1 MQESTSIREADV
13 AEARSPADDLLRFP
27 PDFFWGVS
35 TAAHQVEG
43 RNDNNQWSDWEA
55 AGRIRSRDICGDACD
70 WWNNAER
77 DFDLA
82 QEMGLNALRFSVE
95 WSRIE
100 PQGGQWHGE
109 SLLRYREML
118 KALVERGIEPIV
130 CLHHFTNPRWF
141 EQNGAFLSPDAA
153 ELFDRFARRVVEELG
168 DLCRYWVTF
177 NEPNVYASLGYVLGE
192 FPPGRV
198 GDVRAAFRV
207 INSMSRIHA
216 LAYRSIHALQRDAMV
231 GWAHNY
237 IDFVPA
243 NRASPCDRWGT
254 RLINALFNE
263 SFLGVMEN
271 GHHKFPFNLAGG
283 NIPEAKGACDFVGL
297 NVYSRLHVS
306 FDLRERNQLF
316 ARVYVPSHV
325 PQGDCGIE
333 RPYGEACPEVVRV
346 AVERATRL
354 GKPIYILENGVPD
367 ETDRIR
373 PWLLLNTLREIHGL
387 IEGGHDIR
395 GYFHWT
401 LTDNFEWTEGW
412 NLRFGLCALDPA
424 TQARTMRSSG
434 AIYRNIA
441 LGNGLSR
448 EMLKEYSQLETER
461 DDVTRI

>member
-1 MQESTSIREADV
+1 MEKTAQTEEV
-13 AEARSPADDLLRFP
+13 SPANSGPGSTELLQFP
-27 PDFFWGVS
+27 PGFFWGVS

-43 RNDNNQWSDWEA
+43 SNHNNQWSDWEA
-55 AGRIRSRDICGDACD
+55 AGRIRSQELCGDACD

-82 QEMGLNALRFSVE
+82 QEMGLNALRLSVE

-100 PQGGQWHGE
+100 PQEGQWHRE
-109 SLLRYREML
+109 SLSRYREMI
-118 KALVERGIEPIV
+118 KALLERGIEPMV

-141 EQNGAFLSPDAA
+141 EQKGAFLSPDAA
-153 ELFDRFARRVVEELG
+153 TLFERFSRRVVEELG
-168 DLCRYWVTF
+168 DLCRHWVTF

-198 GDVRAAFRV
+198 GDVITAYRV
-207 INSMSRIHA
+207 INSMARIHA
-216 LAYRSIHALQRDAMV
+216 RVYRLIHSLQPDAQV
-231 GWAHNY
+231 GWSHNY
-237 IDFVPA
+237 IVFVPA
-243 NRASPCDRWGT
+243 NPSSPLDRLVT
-254 RLINALFNE
+254 RLINELFNE
-263 SFLGVMEN
+263 NFLRVIES

-283 NIPEAKGACDFVGL
+283 NIPEAKGTCDFVGL

-306 FDLRERNQLF
+306 FDLREAYQLF

-346 AVERATRL
+346 AVERSAKL

-367 ETDRIR
+367 ASDRIR
-373 PWLLLNTLREIHGL
+373 PWLLLNTLKELHGL
-387 IEGGHDIR
+387 IEAGHDIR

-401 LTDNFEWTEGW
+401 LSDNFEWTEGW
-412 NLRFGLCALDPA
+412 NLRFGLIELNQA

-434 AIYRNIA
+434 TIYRSIA
-441 LGNGLSR
+441 LKNALSR
-448 EMLKEYSQLETER
+448 QMLQEHSQL
-461 DDVTRI
+461 VP